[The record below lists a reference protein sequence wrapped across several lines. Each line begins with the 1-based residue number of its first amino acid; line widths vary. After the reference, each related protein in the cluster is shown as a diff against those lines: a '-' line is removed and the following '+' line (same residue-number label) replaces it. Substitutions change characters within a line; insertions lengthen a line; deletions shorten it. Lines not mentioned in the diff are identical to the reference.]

1 MPASKSSLKVAVAQ
15 IETALRDLPRNLRK
29 HLDVIG
35 SARTAGHGVLVFPEL
50 SLVGHG
56 AGTDAP
62 RLALSCRAREL
73 ALLAEASGEMLTIV
87 GFIEE
92 GLGALYFN
100 SAAALQ
106 GGRVVFCHRKLN
118 LATYGRL
125 EDGKHYAAGRRIDV
139 MNVARPW
146 RAGVLICSD
155 LWNPPLVHVAAVRGA
170 TLLLA
175 PISSAKEAVSAEFD
189 NPSAWEVNA
198 KFHAMT
204 YGFFL
209 TLANRIGTEGD
220 LTFWGGSRILDPFGR
235 TLAAAKGA
243 REELV
248 SAVLDYELVR
258 RARYLLPT
266 VRDANPGLLARELG
280 RATQDLNCQSI
291 EPDISDA

>member
-1 MPASKSSLKVAVAQ
+1 MTVSKSSLKVAVAQ
-15 IETALRDLPRNLRK
+15 IETALGDLPHNLRK

-35 SARTAGHGVLVFPEL
+35 SARAAGHTVLVFPEL
-50 SLVGHG
+50 SLVGHS

-62 RLALSCRAREL
+62 RLALSGNAREL

-87 GFIEE
+87 GFIQEAP
-92 GLGALYFN
+92 GALYYN

-106 GGRVVFCHRKLN
+106 GGRVVFCHRKVN

-139 MNVARPW
+139 VEVGRPW

-155 LWNPPLVHVAAVRGA
+155 LWSPPLVHIAAVRGA

-175 PISSAKEAVSAEFD
+175 PISSAEEAVGAEFD
-189 NPSAWEVNA
+189 NPSAWAVTA

-209 TLANRIGTEGD
+209 ALANRTGAEGD
-220 LTFWGGSRILDPFGR
+220 LTFWGGSRILDPFGGVL
-235 TLAAAKGA
+235 TAAEGA
-243 REELV
+243 GEQLV
-248 SAVLDYELVR
+248 SAVLDFELVR

-266 VRDANPGLLARELG
+266 VRDANPGMLARELL
-280 RATQDLNCQSI
+280 RADRDLDRQTI
-291 EPDISDA
+291 EPNCSDA